1 MNISI
6 EELIAGFRWDAVLS
20 DQDVVATVEFKWF
33 MGVLTSDWWISGLTP
48 SKKLVVIGRFSFGLG
63 SSEEFKTR
71 PAISRIY
78 ETFLQPLI
86 ALLLPL
92 GGTPESLNSA
102 SHETKRLLSLAHLEL
117 HAAEGRIGEDL
128 LGIKTDISRQF
139 QLIKSFGLSGAQS
152 LISERTG
159 LPLSTVTRRLY
170 MAREAGLIEK
180 MSKTPVKKRGN
191 NA

>member
-20 DQDVVATVEFKWF
+20 DQDIVATVEFKWVL
-33 MGVLTSDWWISGLTP
+33 GVMNSDWWISGLTP

-71 PAISRIY
+71 PAIARIY
-78 ETFLQPLI
+78 ETFLQPLVE
-86 ALLLPL
+86 LLLPL
-92 GGTPESLNSA
+92 GGMPESPNSA
-102 SHETKRLLSLAHLEL
+102 SHKTKRLLSLTHLEL
-117 HAAEGRIGEDL
+117 HAAEGRIGEDS
-128 LGIKTDISRQF
+128 LGIKTDIARQF

-180 MSKTPVKKRGN
+180 MPKNPAEKRGS

>member
-1 MNISI
+1 MQFFYESWV
-6 EELIAGFRWDAVLS
+6 AGFKWDAVMM
-20 DQDVVATVEFKWF
+20 DKDIVATVEFKRAK
-33 MGVLTSDWWISGLTP
+33 GVVNSDWWISGLTP
-48 SKKLVVIGRFSFGLG
+48 GNKLVVIGRFSFGLG
-63 SSEEFKTR
+63 PSAEFETGQS
-71 PAISRIY
+71 ISRIY
-78 ETFLQPLI
+78 ETFLQPLV

-92 GGTPESLNSA
+92 GGMPESPNAA
-102 SHETKRLLSLAHLEL
+102 SYETKRLLSLAHLEL
-117 HAAEGRIGEDL
+117 HAAEGRIGKDFF
-128 LGIKTDISRQF
+128 GIKTDIARQF